1 MPHISLVEKIK
12 GQTSWCFFFLLRLD
26 LLLTLSNGQA
36 AFSLSLVYSFYCEES
51 IVSLSGKFQFS
62 GLRMSPVDPL
72 LDQVQSGLWLDWLGS
87 YLFGQQQFYPLQ
99 WK

>member
-1 MPHISLVEKIK
+1 MSHISLVETIE
-12 GQTSWCFFFLLRLD
+12 GQTSCFFVLRLD

-36 AFSLSLVYSFYCEES
+36 AFIIPLVYYFYWEES
-51 IVSLSGKFQFS
+51 IGSLSSKLQFS

-72 LDQVQSGLWLDWLGS
+72 SDQVPSGVWLDWLYS
-87 YLFGQQQFYPLQ
+87 YLFVQQQ